1 MPWNSINRKI
11 GDPPAVLLQSGPT
24 QTLSYLHP
32 PGWWVLQALAIAL
45 THIPTPPKPGW
56 GLIHV
61 TFCYHKGRRLTP
73 SQPRLLRELGWTPTA
88 LPDVQ
93 RLQKVSWAQLAFIW
107 LRVNKATPDQR
118 GHEPPKFLPGFQ
130 SATELKKK
138 ENSFPLVSLILLA
151 SRTLANVF
159 TVANV
164 SIKKLYF
171 WMKLSQKSRGKK
183 KAVANMSSDVK
194 RIALWGL
201 PFI

>member
-1 MPWNSINRKI
+1 MPWNSINRKT

-93 RLQKVSWAQLAFIW
+93 RPQVSWARLAFIW

-118 GHEPPKFLPGFQ
+118 GHEPPKFIPGFQ

-138 ENSFPLVSLILLA
+138 ENSFPLVSLVLLA

-164 SIKKLYF
+164 KY
-171 WMKLSQKSRGKK
+171 QKVILLNETFTEEQGKK
-183 KAVANMSSDVK
+183 KAMANMSPDVK
-194 RIALWGL
+194 RIALQGL
-201 PFI
+201 PFD